1 MKGNEFE
8 VVEPYGQS
16 IFWKKTSKLFML
28 LQLSIH
34 GWFHLHFFRLKI
46 TLTTYVVR
54 TEWNPAA
61 DFRNTLRADYFQ
73 AYLFKAAKQASK
85 EQ

>member
-1 MKGNEFE
+1 M
-8 VVEPYGQS
+8 VEPYDQS
-16 IFWKKTSKLFML
+16 IFWKKTSKLFMFVTTKHSWL
-28 LQLSIH
+28 VSLAL
-34 GWFHLHFFRLKI
+34 FPLENNP
-46 TLTTYVVR
+46 TTYVVR
-54 TEWNPAA
+54 IEWNPAA